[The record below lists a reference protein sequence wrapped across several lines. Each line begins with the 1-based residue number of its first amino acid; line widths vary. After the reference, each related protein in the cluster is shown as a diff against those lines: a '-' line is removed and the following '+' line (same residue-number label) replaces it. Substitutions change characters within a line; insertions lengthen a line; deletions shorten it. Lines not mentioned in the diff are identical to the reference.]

1 MQLLIVIL
9 LALIVFILA
18 PWMLGVAITG
28 AMLYGVWIAVA
39 AAVICFFG
47 IVGAIAGSAS
57 APSHQ
62 RKGAMTNQEMNER
75 NIRINREREA
85 AELAAKESQE
95 RGPVDRPA

>member
-18 PWMLGVAITG
+18 PWMLGVFAFIAT
-28 AMLYGVWIAVA
+28 AYGTWLIVA
-39 AAVICFFG
+39 ASV
-47 IVGAIAGSAS
+47 IVGGAGLGLVIASFS
-57 APSHQ
+57 NTSKQ

-95 RGPVDRPA
+95 RGSVDRPA